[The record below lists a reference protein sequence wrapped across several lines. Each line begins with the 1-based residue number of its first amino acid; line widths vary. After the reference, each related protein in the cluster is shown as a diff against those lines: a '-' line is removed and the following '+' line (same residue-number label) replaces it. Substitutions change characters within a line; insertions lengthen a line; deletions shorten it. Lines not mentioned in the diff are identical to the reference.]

1 MIKTMIKRFLNSLLK
16 HEGYV
21 QDYRSKVRLPFYLES
36 VLIGLMLSDGF
47 LERSSPTSTVRLSVN
62 FSIKHAPYLMHL
74 FVLFEPY
81 IETGP
86 DVISTFNSKTKTYN
100 IIIKFK
106 TVSLPLFMFYHKLF
120 YKSNPEEKYVKF
132 IPQNIEQ
139 YINPVVLAHL
149 IMGDGNLKS
158 KDDIIRIYTNSF
170 TKEEVELLALAIS
183 KKLRILTKVVHDRKD
198 QYIIVISKDQLIK
211 VRELLIPYMH
221 PSMYYKLGLENSNFK
236 FNYKNIIDYV

>member
-1 MIKTMIKRFLNSLLK
+1 
-16 HEGYV
+16 
-21 QDYRSKVRLPFYLES
+21 
-36 VLIGLMLSDGF
+36 
-47 LERSSPTSTVRLSVN
+47 
-62 FSIKHAPYLMHL
+62 MHL
-74 FVLFEPY
+74 FVLFGPY

-120 YKSNPEEKYVKF
+120 YKSNPEGKYVKF